1 LVIRDV
7 EVRDAIQSLGRREV
21 ARKYESVPFV
31 AVSRHA
37 DDESASSNV
46 VFNWYD
52 GAELPRSWTVVEVI
66 NAPLAA
72 VMSTPAPRS
81 PRDEKSNDIVDDPG
95 SLMVAPKG
103 WPLALSNCA
112 VTAPVASL
120 RVPGPRIV
128 TVLTGMTA
136 PK

>member
-1 LVIRDV
+1 LITVGCAPFTVTHESPHDVLRILVIRDV

-52 GAELPRSWTVVEVI
+52 GA
-66 NAPLAA
+66 
-72 VMSTPAPRS
+72 
-81 PRDEKSNDIVDDPG
+81 
-95 SLMVAPKG
+95 
-103 WPLALSNCA
+103 
-112 VTAPVASL
+112 
-120 RVPGPRIV
+120 
-128 TVLTGMTA
+128 
-136 PK
+136 